1 MRSTGFA
8 IFILLLIAA
17 ASIILAGVLSLWLSV
32 AGTPGDCFEGA
43 CGYTTVFVAW
53 PGFTLAFFVVAAY
66 LYLKSGT
73 KR

>member
-1 MRSTGFA
+1 MRSTGFT

-17 ASIILAGVLSLWLSV
+17 ASVILAGVLSLRLSV
-32 AGTPGDCFEGA
+32 AATLGDCFEGA

-53 PGFTLAFFVVAAY
+53 PGFTLIFFAVGSY
-66 LYLKSGT
+66 LYLKSGP

>member
-1 MRSTGFA
+1 MRSTGFT

-17 ASIILAGVLSLWLSV
+17 ASVILAGVLSLRLSF
-32 AGTPGDCFEGA
+32 AGTLGDCFEGA

-53 PGFTLAFFVVAAY
+53 PGFTLIFFAVGAY
-66 LYLKSGT
+66 LYAKSGP

>member
-1 MRSTGFA
+1 MRSTGFT

-17 ASIILAGVLSLWLSV
+17 ASVILAGVLSLRLSV
-32 AGTPGDCFEGA
+32 AGTLGDCFEGA

-53 PGFTLAFFVVAAY
+53 PGFTLAFFTIASYV
-66 LYLKSGT
+66 YLKSGQ